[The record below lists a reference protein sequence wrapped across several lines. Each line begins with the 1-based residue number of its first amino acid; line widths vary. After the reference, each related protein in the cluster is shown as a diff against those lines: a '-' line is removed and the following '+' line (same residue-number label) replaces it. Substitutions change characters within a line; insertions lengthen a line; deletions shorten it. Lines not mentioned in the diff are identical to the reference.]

1 MIQRIVSGAL
11 RMPIVV
17 FAAAALLIVLGLAAY
32 KELDI
37 EAYPNPVPPL
47 VEVITQPPGWSAE
60 ETERYVTI
68 PLEIGLSGMPG
79 LDHIRSQSLFG
90 LSDVKC
96 YFNWS
101 TEYKEARQ
109 EVINRIQFV
118 QMPAG
123 IQAQLSP
130 WNAIG
135 EVYRYRVVGKG
146 YTLKD
151 LKTAEDWLLER
162 QFKQVQGVIDVT
174 SYGGE
179 TKQYHVEVDPY
190 RLRGHNVTLSQVTT
204 GITNANQN
212 VGGQRLFMGEQSY
225 DVRGIGLLGSRTAPQ
240 HDIENIVVAAQK
252 GTPVRV
258 KDVAD
263 VDIGHA
269 PRLGIVGF
277 NEDPDVVQG
286 IVLMRYGGETPTTL
300 EGIYK
305 RVQYIRDNH
314 ILPPGMDIE
323 PYYDRGHLV
332 HLTTHT
338 VMENLLVGMILVSV
352 VLLLFLG
359 HVRAAIITAV
369 NIPLALLIAFC
380 GLVTTHTSA
389 NLISLGA
396 VDFGIVVD
404 STVIMMEN
412 IFRHVGPH
420 GKGTMTERIEQS
432 AREVATPM
440 TFSTVIIGVAFL
452 PLFTMTGVS
461 GVIFAPMAR
470 TYAFAIG
477 GAILCALTLT
487 PVLASKFVP
496 AQAQEKE
503 SVIMRLLHKVY
514 SPAFDL
520 AMRFPKGALAFSLFP
535 IVLCIALFPLLG
547 REFMPKLEE
556 GNFWIRATLPMSIS
570 LDQSAKYVG
579 RMRSILRGCPTDP
592 SIPCDEAHR
601 KYPEVETVVSQLGRP
616 DDGTDVSGFY
626 NIEFFAPLKPF
637 DEWPRGVTKERLTE
651 QINKEMS
658 EAFPGVVFNFSQYIS
673 DNVEEALSGVKG
685 ENSVKVFGNDLESND
700 KIANGIVDVMSK
712 VRGVADLG
720 LFKSLGQPSIKVI
733 PKREVCARYGLN
745 TGDVDTVIQAA
756 IGGQAVTEVYE
767 GEKFF
772 DLTVRWKPQYRMSL
786 EAIRE
791 ITVSTPEGAQ
801 VPLGQ
806 IADIQVV
813 EGPAIV
819 YREDGVRYSPVKFSV
834 RGRDLASTIGE
845 AQASIDR
852 EIPRCDKAGP
862 GSNNLC
868 RPYDTR
874 LEWAGEINELHEAEG
889 RLQIIIPLTVLL
901 ITFLTYSAVKNWMDT
916 ILVIISIPI
925 ACTGG
930 VLALLITGINF
941 SVSAAM
947 GFISI
952 FGIAIQDAILVVTY
966 FQRLRET
973 EGHSIELAAREAAEK
988 RFRPVLMTTLVATLG
1003 LLPAALSNGIGAQ
1016 TQKPLAVVVIGGSLI
1031 LAILTRVVQPPLL
1044 VVAHQWL
1051 DKHRRFRGGGG
1062 PPSVHPPPLSTFEA
1076 DEPA

>member
-1 MIQRIVSGAL
+1 MIQRIVSSAL
-11 RMPIVV
+11 RMPVVV
-17 FAAAALLIVLGLAAY
+17 FAAAILLIVAGLAAY
-32 KELDI
+32 GELDI

-79 LDHIRSQSLFG
+79 LDHIRSSSLFG

-96 YFNWS
+96 YFNWD
-101 TEYKEARQ
+101 TPYKDARQ

-118 QMPAG
+118 SLPAG
-123 IQAQLSP
+123 MQAGLSP

-135 EVYRYRVVGKG
+135 EVFRYRVVGKG
-146 YTLKD
+146 YALKD
-151 LKTAEDWLLER
+151 LKTAEDWILER

-179 TKQYHVEVDPY
+179 TKEYHVEVDPY
-190 RLRGHNVTLSQVTT
+190 RLRGHGVTLGQLEAS
-204 GITNANQN
+204 ISNSNQN

-225 DVRGIGLLGSRTAPQ
+225 DVRGIGLLGSRASPV
-240 HDIENIVVAAQK
+240 HDVENVVVAEQK

-258 KDVAD
+258 RDIADVA
-263 VDIGHA
+263 VGYA
-269 PRLGIVGF
+269 PRLGIVGY

-286 IVLMRYGGETPTTL
+286 IVLMRYGAETPKTL

-305 RVQYIRDNH
+305 RVEYIRTNH
-314 ILPPGMDIE
+314 ILPPGMDLV

-332 HLTTHT
+332 ELTTHT
-338 VMENLLVGMILVSV
+338 VMENLLVGMALVSV

-359 HVRAAIITAV
+359 HARAALITAL
-369 NIPLALLIAFC
+369 NIPLALLVAFC
-380 GLVTTHTSA
+380 GLVGTHTSA

-412 IFRHVGPH
+412 IFRHLGPH
-420 GKGTMTERIEQS
+420 GKGTMIERIEQS

-477 GAILCALTLT
+477 GAIVLALTLT
-487 PVLASKFVP
+487 PVLASKVIP
-496 AQAQEKE
+496 AQAEEKE
-503 SVIMRLLHKVY
+503 SVIMRVLHRAY
-514 SPAFDL
+514 APAFDV
-520 AMRFPKGALAFSLFP
+520 AMKFPKAALAFSMLP
-535 IVLCIALFPLLG
+535 IVLCVVLFPLLG

-579 RMRSILRGCPTDP
+579 RMRAILRGCPRDP
-592 SIPCDEAHR
+592 AVPCDDAHR

-637 DEWPRGVTKERLTE
+637 AEWPRGVTKESLTDQVNRE
-651 QINKEMS
+651 LS

-685 ENSVKVFGNDLESND
+685 ENSIKVFGKDLEANER
-700 KIANGIVDVMSK
+700 IAEAVVDAMGR

-720 LFKSLGQPSIKVI
+720 HFKSLGQPSIKI
-733 PKREVCARYGLN
+733 TPRREVCARYGLN
-745 TGDVDTVIQAA
+745 TGDVDGVIAAA
-756 IGGQAVTEVYE
+756 IGGQAVTQVYE

-772 DLTVRWKPQYRMSL
+772 DLTVRWKTQYRASL

-791 ITVSTPEGAQ
+791 ITVSTPDGAF

-806 IADIQVV
+806 IADIQAV
-813 EGPAIV
+813 EGPAII
-819 YREDGVRYSPVKFSV
+819 YREDGVRYSAVKFSV
-834 RGRDLASTIGE
+834 RGRDLASTIAE
-845 AQASIDR
+845 SQATIER
-852 EIPRCDKAGP
+852 EIPRCDKAPP
-862 GSNNLC
+862 GWNKTC
-868 RPYDTR
+868 RTYDSR
-874 LEWAGEINELHEAEG
+874 LEWGGEINELHEAEG
-889 RLQIIIPLTVLL
+889 RLQIIIPLTFLL
-901 ITFLTYSAVKNWMDT
+901 ITFLTYSAVRTWVDT
-916 ILVIISIPI
+916 LLVIISIPI

-930 VLALLITGINF
+930 VLALLITKQNF

-973 EGHSIELAAREAAEK
+973 EGLSIELAAREAAEK

-1003 LLPAALSNGIGAQ
+1003 LLPAALSNGIGSQ
-1016 TQKPLAVVVIGGSLI
+1016 TQKPLAIVVIGGSLI
-1031 LAILTRVVQPPLL
+1031 LAVLTRIVQPPLL
-1044 VVAHQWL
+1044 VVAHNWIE
-1051 DKHRRFRGGGG
+1051 RRKSRHAG
-1062 PPSVHPPPLSTFEA
+1062 PMSLPPPDGFAEM
-1076 DEPA
+1076 